1 MWAVLRG
8 TTPLQK
14 ANWPRGHFSTRR
26 HMLRGASRDTT
37 GFLPNRPHP
46 LPLLRGRS
54 RPRRQSS
61 VSSRAGKEGL
71 DSLLSFGHRFNE
83 NLLVF
88 LDLLP

>member
-1 MWAVLRG
+1 MWTVLPG
-8 TTPLQK
+8 KTPLQK
-14 ANWPRGHFSTRR
+14 ANWPRGRFSTRR
-26 HMLRGASRDTT
+26 HTFRGASRDTT
-37 GFLPNRPHP
+37 VFLPNRPHP

-54 RPRRQSS
+54 WPRRQSS
-61 VSSRAGKEGL
+61 ITSSTGKEGL